1 MKGNKRMK
9 NHILLTNMETI
20 LQSGIVKKKQRR
32 NQETCLG
39 ICQQYKGHYKI
50 TTETL
55 LKIIMIIIIIITI
68 VDIACPFDT
77 RVQDEEREN
86 FRKE

>member
-1 MKGNKRMK
+1 MK

-20 LQSGIVKKKQRR
+20 LQSGAVKKKQRK

-50 TTETL
+50 ITETL
-55 LKIIMIIIIIITI
+55 LTIIIIIII
-68 VDIACPFDT
+68 IIILLL
-77 RVQDEEREN
+77 
-86 FRKE
+86 